1 MLFSVTSMSFSFLE
15 PIVHSNSRVLQEWKG
30 NLKKF
35 QTKQFGMESL
45 AFDLGVILKLG
56 GSEKNL

>member
-15 PIVHSNSRVLQEWKG
+15 PIVHSNSRVLPEWKG

-35 QTKQFGMESL
+35 QIKLFGMGSL

-56 GSEKNL
+56 GSERNL